1 MSRTILVLAVLSL
14 LAASPALALPGE
26 AGKVVQVGIGGGVS
40 LPVSHAKD
48 ALKNGFHVRGILE
61 VKPPVFPLGLR
72 GALGYQKFDLEHA
85 PLGTT
90 GSGNILSGM
99 GGITIGMSLGPI
111 RPYVT
116 ASLGAFR
123 VETKMDSTGTET
135 SAHETKFGIDG
146 GAGVQFKLASMHGF
160 VEARIENV
168 YTDQGFDT
176 SFLEKNSTRIIPVTF
191 GLMF

>member
-1 MSRTILVLAVLSL
+1 MSKWMVAFMAVAL
-14 LAASPALALPGE
+14 LGARPASALPGE
-26 AGKVVQVGIGGGVS
+26 AGRMVQLGIGGGVS

-48 ALKNGFHVRGILE
+48 ALKDGWHVRGIVE
-61 VKPPVFPLGLR
+61 VKPPMFPLGLR
-72 GALGYQKFDLEHA
+72 GALGYQKFDLDHA
-85 PLGTT
+85 PAGTQGT
-90 GSGNILSGM
+90 GNILSGL

-123 VETKMDSTGTET
+123 VETKVDSTGAET

-146 GAGVQFKLASMHGF
+146 GAGIQFKLASMHGF
-160 VEARIENV
+160 LEARVENV

-176 SFLEKNSTRIIPVTF
+176 SILEKNSTRIIPVTF